1 MYIKL
6 DYYKYI
12 YIYINNAFFLNKKNE
27 LFLII

>member
-6 DYYKYI
+6 DYYK